1 MKSLW
6 KCRQPGCKA
15 RVHTNDLTNTIIL
28 MRNEHTHDTVIE
40 CSTGNISVKDLD
52 QNTPESDS

>member
-1 MKSLW
+1 
-6 KCRQPGCKA
+6 
-15 RVHTNDLTNTIIL
+15 

-52 QNTPESDS
+52 QNEVTNSDS